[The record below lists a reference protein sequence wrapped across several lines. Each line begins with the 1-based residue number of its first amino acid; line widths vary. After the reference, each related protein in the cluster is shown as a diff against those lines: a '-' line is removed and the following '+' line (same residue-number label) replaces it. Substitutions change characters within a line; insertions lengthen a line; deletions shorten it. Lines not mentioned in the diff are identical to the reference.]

1 MGLVGLV
8 GHGTGGLWAWWAVG
22 LVGCG
27 PHGPGELWARLALR
41 RGDAEQPG
49 PGQGW
54 SALRLFDC
62 SRARA
67 AAHRSPRQE
76 ILSSAPQHLI
86 APLTV
91 HL

>member
-1 MGLVGLV
+1 MGLAGCRPGGLSAWRAVGLM
-8 GHGTGGLWAWWAVG
+8 G

-27 PHGPGELWARLALR
+27 PGGLWARLALR